1 MILVAGSTG
10 SLGTEIVRLLRSGG
24 ESVRALVRPTSA
36 PEKIAHLKEL
46 GAEAVV
52 GDLKDHASLEAA
64 CRGATTV
71 ISTVTILTTAQPGD
85 SFQDTDA
92 AGNIAL
98 IDAAKA
104 AGADHF
110 IYISFNYDGF
120 PETPLTEAKTSVE
133 EHLKSGLLDYTIIK
147 PPLFMEVWLGPYLF
161 GDLTTG
167 EVKIYGAGNG
177 IVPYASIYDVAQVT
191 VNAAYSPDA
200 RNRTI
205 AFIGPDSLTQ
215 REIVS
220 EFESVVGKPL
230 IVTEVPEQVL
240 EVQWQGAQNPFE
252 KTFAGLMLGV
262 ARLDQDNMSRDEMLP
277 DQMLTIREFAQ
288 RRASDSGLRTV
299 D

>member
-10 SLGTEIVRLLRSGG
+10 SLGTEIVRLLRERG
-24 ESVRALVRPTSA
+24 ESVRGLVRATSA
-36 PEKIAHLKEL
+36 PEKIAHLKQL
-46 GAEAVV
+46 GAETVV

-71 ISTVTILTTAQPGD
+71 ISTVTIITTAQPGD
-85 SFQDTDA
+85 SFQDTDG

-120 PETPLTEAKTSVE
+120 PSTPLTDAKRAVE
-133 EHLKSGLLDYTIIK
+133 EHLTSGLLDYTIIK
-147 PPLFMEVWLGPYLF
+147 PPLFMEVWLGPQLF
-161 GDLTTG
+161 GDLTAG

-177 IVPYASIYDVAQVT
+177 IVPYASMHDVAQVA
-191 VNAAYSPDA
+191 VNAVYSPDA

-205 AFIGPDSLTQ
+205 TFIGPDSLTQ

-240 EVQWQGAQNPFE
+240 EIQWQGAQNPFE

-262 ARLDQDNMSRDEMLP
+262 ARLDQAEVRKDEIIP
-277 DQMLTIREFAQ
+277 EQMLTIHDFAQ
-288 RRASDSGLRTV
+288 RRAAEREST
-299 D
+299 